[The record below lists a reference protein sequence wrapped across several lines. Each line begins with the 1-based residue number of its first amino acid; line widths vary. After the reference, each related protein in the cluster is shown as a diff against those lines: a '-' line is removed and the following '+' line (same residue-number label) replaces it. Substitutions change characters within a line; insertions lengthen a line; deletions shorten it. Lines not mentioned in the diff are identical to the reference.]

1 SFSYFIGCLIHLYP
15 LKQLRN
21 QDMASNCGQNV
32 NSSTRHTETS
42 TRSEEY
48 LKWDH
53 RRERI
58 FLELYDQA
66 LAMNYYRLKDPSPLG
81 KKFIVDKFNQE
92 FNLDINYKFFREK
105 LDQMKRKY
113 KKYTG
118 LMQNSTG
125 ISVDPVTS
133 VISASDSWWKDREV
147 CRIIKSFK
155 RKPPE
160 FWDIMQRCFKLY
172 DVCSQSQYSVNQRR
186 EEMMNEGL
194 ANDESHMDSET
205 FADDMP
211 QTQVPETQKSEEV
224 YRVNI
229 SDQTRPSSEFSRE
242 PIRQSS
248 PPELSF
254 QNNASRGQ
262 QQGRTRRESG
272 ATRVGGSSRASART
286 SSRGSRKKQSFQT
299 TLTDTMDGFREFQ
312 RQSLQQ
318 LRPRSRRRGGLF
330 NIWGKKQGPNLNE
343 SHQSESED
351 ED

>member
-1 SFSYFIGCLIHLYP
+1 
-15 LKQLRN
+15 
-21 QDMASNCGQNV
+21 
-32 NSSTRHTETS
+32 
-42 TRSEEY
+42 
-48 LKWDH
+48 
-53 RRERI
+53 
-58 FLELYDQA
+58 
-66 LAMNYYRLKDPSPLG
+66 MNYYRLKDPSPLG
-81 KKFIVDKFNQE
+81 KEFIVDKFNQE
-92 FNLDINYKFFREK
+92 FNIDINYKFFREK

-133 VISASDSWWKDREV
+133 VISASDSWWNDREV

-172 DVCSQSQYSVNQRR
+172 DVRSQSQYSVNQRR

-211 QTQVPETQKSEEV
+211 QTQVPETQESEEV

-242 PIRQSS
+242 PIRQGS

-272 ATRVGGSSRASART
+272 ATRVGGSSRAPART
-286 SSRGSRKKQSFQT
+286 SSRGIRKKQYFQT

-312 RQSLQQ
+312 CQSLQQ
-318 LRPRSRRRGGLF
+318 LPQIPRSRRRGGLF